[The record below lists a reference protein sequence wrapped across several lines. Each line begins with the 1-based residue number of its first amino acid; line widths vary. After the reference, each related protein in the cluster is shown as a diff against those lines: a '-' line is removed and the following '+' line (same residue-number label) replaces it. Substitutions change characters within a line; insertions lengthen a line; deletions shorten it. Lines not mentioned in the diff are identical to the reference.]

1 MIYRLI
7 LVSKEPIQGADRL
20 IGDNV
25 AVLLTEYKPIVDID
39 SAILRTCRSIYTEA
53 LRVLYEQNTFHFSDA
68 CAIRRFKDANLQPD
82 QALSLNTR
90 YGRLALIRC
99 VSLKITNNPSYVES
113 SARRRESIWKAWM
126 DNFFSEDRSLYSA
139 ARNVGFPALQK
150 VKLDFSDWQF
160 HSDEGIRVRIF
171 SLHLNSLSAS
181 FDSAQADTAWLMISL
196 GRTFC

>member
-1 MIYRLI
+1 MIYRQL
-7 LVSKEPIQGADRL
+7 LVSKEPIRGADRL

-25 AVLLTEYKPIVDID
+25 AVLLTEYKPIIDID
-39 SAILRTCRSIYTEA
+39 SAILRTCRTVYTEA

-68 CAIRRFKDANLQPD
+68 AAVRRFRDTNLLPD

-113 SARRRESIWKAWM
+113 SSRRRESIWKAWM
-126 DNFFSEDRSLYSA
+126 DNFFSEDRSPYCL

-150 VKLDFSDWQF
+150 VKLDFTDWQF
-160 HSDEGIRVRIF
+160 QADEGIRVRIF
-171 SLHLNSLSAS
+171 SLHL
-181 FDSAQADTAWLMISL
+181 DTLPTDHLVRPQTGSCCV
-196 GRTFC
+196 G